1 MSRSR
6 NKSKP
11 KIDSMQVLPALLT
24 LLQQRLPLALANTR
38 ITAEDLLEVLAY
50 ASVHQTSLET
60 ACQELDQAPAGNRVR
75 EVLHAALPARSVL
88 QRQLNSILRIQLPRS
103 LCQGKRSY
111 GIALDITLIPYHGQ
125 AEAADPAVLR

>member
-11 KIDSMQVLPALLT
+11 KIDSMQVLQALLT
-24 LLQQRLPLALANTR
+24 LLQPQLPLALANTR

-60 ACQELDQAPAGNRVR
+60 ACLELDGAPSGNRVR

-88 QRQLNSILRIQLPRS
+88 QHQLNTILRTQLPRS
-103 LCQGKRSY
+103 LFKGKRSY
-111 GIALDITLIPYHGQ
+111 CLA
-125 AEAADPAVLR
+125 